1 MSAEPNTGE
10 RAAPPSAGPRGF
22 ARSFWRLAGP
32 YWRSERR
39 RAAWA
44 LTLAVVALTGAQVAV
59 PVAINLWSERLF
71 DALEQRAMAEFLWLV
86 GALAGILAAS
96 VLVTTTHL
104 WVKRRLQVDWR
115 AWLTRRLTGEW
126 MRAGHHYELTLIPG
140 DHDNPDGRIAE
151 DVRIATEHAID
162 LAHSLLYCLL
172 LLVSFTQILWSLSG
186 APQLTVLGLELY
198 LPGHL
203 VWVAL
208 LYAGVGTAA
217 TVLLGRPLVQ
227 AANLRQV
234 REASF
239 RFGLAH
245 AREGSLS
252 IARLHAEDA
261 ERRRLGQLFR
271 EAARAW
277 DGQTRALRNLFVFS
291 SGWTVL
297 SQAFPIL
304 IAAPR
309 YIGGSITLGV
319 LMQSAQAFQQ
329 MVSAL
334 TWPIDN
340 LPKLAEWRASAGRVL
355 GLHRAIGRLDEHGPR
370 RGPADLPTPGGRIPG
385 ASTGLTDGQRGID
398 S

>member
-1 MSAEPNTGE
+1 MSAEPTTDE
-10 RAAPPSAGPRGF
+10 RAAPGAAGAGSF

-32 YWRSERR
+32 YWSSERGR
-39 RAAWA
+39 VAGT
-44 LTLAVVALTGAQVAV
+44 LTMAVVVLTVAQVTV
-59 PVAINLWSERLF
+59 PIAINLWSERLF
-71 DALEQRAMAEFLWLV
+71 DALEQRALAELLWLV
-86 GALAGILAAS
+86 GALVAILFTN
-96 VLVTTTHL
+96 VLVTTAHL

-115 AWLTRRLTGEW
+115 AWLTRRLTDEW
-126 MRAGHHYELTLIPG
+126 MRAGRHYELTLIPG

-151 DVRIATEHAID
+151 DVRIATEYAVD

-172 LLVSFTQILWSLSG
+172 LLVSFTQILWTLSG
-186 APQLTVLGLELY
+186 SPHLTLGGLDLH

-252 IARLHAEDA
+252 IAQLHAEGA
-261 ERRRLGQLFR
+261 ERRRLGELFR

-297 SQAFPIL
+297 SQAFPVL

-309 YIGGSITLGV
+309 YIAGSITLGG
-319 LMQSAQAFQQ
+319 LMQTAQAFQQ
-329 MVSAL
+329 MVAAL
-334 TWPIDN
+334 AWPIDN
-340 LPKLAEWRASAGRVL
+340 LPKVAEWRASAGRVL
-355 GLHRAIGRLDEHGPR
+355 GLHRAIRRLGERAVRGGLAGAPDSGP
-370 RGPADLPTPGGRIPG
+370 GVG
-385 ASTGLTDGQRGID
+385 AP
-398 S
+398 